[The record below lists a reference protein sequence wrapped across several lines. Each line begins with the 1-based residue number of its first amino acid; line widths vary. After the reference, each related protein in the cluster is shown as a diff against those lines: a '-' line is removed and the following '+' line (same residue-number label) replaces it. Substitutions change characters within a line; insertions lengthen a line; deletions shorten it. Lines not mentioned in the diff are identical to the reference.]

1 MKAFIVERR
10 REGESREVEVGHGH
24 IEKGVGEWGERRSK
38 EVRGKGKKVR
48 AREKEREKGAN
59 SPFYS
64 RAGLS
69 GCC

>member
-1 MKAFIVERR
+1 M
-10 REGESREVEVGHGH
+10 GHGH
-24 IEKGVGEWGERRSK
+24 VEKGVGEWGERRSK

-48 AREKEREKGAN
+48 AREKEREKGAS